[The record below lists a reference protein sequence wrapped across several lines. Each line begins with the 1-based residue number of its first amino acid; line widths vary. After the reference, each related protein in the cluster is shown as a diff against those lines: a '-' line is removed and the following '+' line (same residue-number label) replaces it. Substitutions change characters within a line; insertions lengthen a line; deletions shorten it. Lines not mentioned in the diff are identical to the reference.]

1 MRRTPLKYARL
12 GSSGLKVSPTCL
24 GTNMMGAY
32 VDERRS
38 AELIDVFLETGGNFI
53 DTADIY
59 SAGASEEA
67 IGKALKRRRHE
78 AIVATKVA
86 GPAGEGP
93 NDKGASRAHIMAS
106 AEASL
111 RRLQTDYIDLY
122 VLHFWDNDT
131 ALSESLRAMD
141 DLVRQGKVRY
151 VGVSNYQSWQA
162 VQALWTAD
170 QLGLDPIRS
179 VQLRYSFLRRE
190 PEAEAFP
197 AAIEH
202 GLAVTPYWLLEAGV
216 FTGKYRR
223 GEKPDTDSR
232 FAHRPGMAD
241 MFMNDTTLDVAERVQ
256 AIAERTGHSP
266 TDVVIAWALAKPA
279 ITSVIIGTSRVEQV
293 RANNAA
299 ADVRLSDEDLA
310 ELDQLGAGPPPPAR

>member
-1 MRRTPLKYARL
+1 MEYARL
-12 GSSGLKVSPTCL
+12 GNSGLKVSPTCL

-32 VDERRS
+32 VDDRRS
-38 AELIDVFLETGGNFI
+38 AELIDAFLETGGNFI

-67 IGKALKRRRHE
+67 IGKALKGHRQE

-93 NDKGASRAHIMAS
+93 NDKGASRAHILAS

-122 VLHFWDNDT
+122 ILHFWDKDT
-131 ALSESLRAMD
+131 ALSETLRAMD

-179 VQLRYSFLRRE
+179 IQLRYSFLRRE
-190 PEAEAFP
+190 PEPEVFP
-197 AAIEH
+197 AALEH
-202 GLAVTPYWLLEAGV
+202 GLAITPYWLLEAGV
-216 FTGKYRR
+216 FTGEYRR
-223 GEKPDTDSR
+223 GEQPDADSR
-232 FAHRPGMAD
+232 FGQRPRMAE
-241 MFMNDTTLDVAERVQ
+241 MFMKDEALDVADRVQ
-256 AIAERTGHSP
+256 AIADRSGHSP

-279 ITSVIIGTSRVEQV
+279 ITSVIVGTSRVEQV
-293 RANNAA
+293 KANNSA

-310 ELDQLGAGPPPPAR
+310 ELEQLGARPSPPGP